1 MVGHSQGGMP
11 ARHYLKNLGGAAK
24 VGKLIGPGPSN
35 HGATL
40 DGITELRPGPARRD
54 GFSA

>member
-1 MVGHSQGGMP
+1 MP